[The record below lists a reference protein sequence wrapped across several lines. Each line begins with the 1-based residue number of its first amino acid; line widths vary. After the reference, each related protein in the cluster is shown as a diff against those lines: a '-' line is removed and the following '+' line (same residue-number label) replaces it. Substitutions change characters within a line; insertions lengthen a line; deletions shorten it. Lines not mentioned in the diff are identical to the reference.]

1 MQSKISKILNG
12 ATHFLDRPYWDDSH
26 NNSASVD
33 RFDDDKA
40 KNYTLRPVVT
50 AVSIFNAASAS
61 VETKD
66 NNLNSILNSNFLLVD
81 KNGCVLDSVVY
92 RLAKIKEKSGSL
104 FAITLLNEATGAL
117 AEGAFTKDA
126 AMIIVGY

>member
-1 MQSKISKILNG
+1 M
-12 ATHFLDRPYWDDSH
+12 
-26 NNSASVD
+26 
-33 RFDDDKA
+33 
-40 KNYTLRPVVT
+40 T

-66 NNLNSILNSNFLLVD
+66 DNLNSILNSNFLLVD

-104 FAITLLNEATGAL
+104 FAITLLNETTGAL